1 MTETLL
7 EPAPRVEGRHPA
19 RRRSAVLAAVVV
31 VVAGLVAFLALR
43 SVDHRYG
50 PIEAG
55 NFGGLYSQR
64 NFVADADGSSYRLA
78 SAPGVSGQLM
88 ASVSNA
94 GAHSVEITSIDTD
107 DVVSG
112 IRWSS
117 YRMVPGGYVSGVS
130 TPWRAFP
137 ATVPAHGVIRLL
149 ITIHHP
155 ANCSSYEPGTANY
168 SGLHTVHW
176 KSLLRSHSTVI
187 DDGLE
192 DIIIG
197 IC

>member
-7 EPAPRVEGRHPA
+7 EPASRVEGRHPA
-19 RRRSAVLAAVVV
+19 RRRIAVLAVVV
-31 VVAGLVAFLALR
+31 VAAGLVAFFAGRTL
-43 SVDHRYG
+43 DHRYG
-50 PIEAG
+50 PIQAG
-55 NFGGLYSQR
+55 DFAGQYSGR
-64 NFVADADGSSYRLA
+64 NFVGSTDGYFYHLA
-78 SAPGVSGQLM
+78 STPGVSGQLI

-107 DVVSG
+107 DVVSA

-117 YRMVPGGYVSGVS
+117 YRMVPGGNIEGED

-137 ATVPAHGVIRLL
+137 ATVPAHGVVRLL

-155 ANCSSYEPGTANY
+155 ANCNSYEPGTANY

-176 KSLLRSHSTVI
+176 DSLLHSHSTEI

-192 DIIIG
+192 QRIIG
-197 IC
+197 VC